1 MATKQ
6 ERTKQKIQSLSRY
19 IIEKAECD
27 SYRAGTRSKQWHI
40 EADQKLLDAVGGRSV
55 LLRQAVELEK
65 LTGISGKIIVK
76 WKAVR
81 TEIEK
86 ITVSPDAIPLLCQVE
101 QIEDPRERQLSQ
113 MELAESWKSRVAQAD
128 WLIPYYDHILE
139 RLNSGK
145 LVKDVPGLED
155 PLFFL
160 FLNKTAEER
169 KPLYRRAFSA
179 QVCTIWNGIAQTK
192 QSESKITPTKR
203 FEKIY
208 QSAVLSV
215 LKQYSPLYEEGM
227 SDEELLTAHG
237 ILTYAQT
244 LEFKGAVSYRI
255 DDGPAISTAAQIYGT
270 MFNKQTLENAVPISI
285 VGIRQIMTIE
295 NKANYEKMQFRPD
308 TLYIFCHGFFSPP
321 ERKFLSRVV
330 ALAGTDTEYFHWGDM
345 DYGGIRIF
353 KFLQKNLFPRLKPW
367 KMDVT
372 DYKMALQMG
381 ASISLETDKRER
393 FEQMDAGVLTP
404 LKEAILKNGKEIE
417 QELLLLYG
425 ILYQKTLRLQ

>member
-1 MATKQ
+1 MKQ

-27 SYRAGTRSKQWHI
+27 SYRAGMRSKQWHI

-55 LLRQAVELEK
+55 LLRQAGELEK

-113 MELAESWKSRVAQAD
+113 MELTESWKSRVAQAD

-285 VGIRQIMTIE
+285 VGIRQIMTVE

-330 ALAGTDTEYFHWGDM
+330 ALAGTNTEYFHWGDM

-353 KFLQKNLFPRLKPW
+353 KFLQKNLFPKLKPW

-417 QELLLLYG
+417 QELLLL
-425 ILYQKTLRLQ
+425 

>member
-6 ERTKQKIQSLSRY
+6 ERTKQKIQSLNRY

-55 LLRQAVELEK
+55 LLRQAGELEK

-86 ITVSPDAIPLLCQVE
+86 ITVSSDAIPLLCQVE

-113 MELAESWKSRVAQAD
+113 MELTESWKSRVAQAD

-353 KFLQKNLFPRLKPW
+353 KFLQKNLFPKLKPW

-381 ASISLETDKRER
+381 ASISLETDKRES

-417 QELLLLYG
+417 QELLLL
-425 ILYQKTLRLQ
+425 

>member
-1 MATKQ
+1 MKQ
-6 ERTKQKIQSLSRY
+6 ERTKQKIQTLSRY

-55 LLRQAVELEK
+55 LLRQAGELEK

-113 MELAESWKSRVAQAD
+113 MELTESWKSRVAQAD

-169 KPLYRRAFSA
+169 EPLYRRAFSA

-215 LKQYSPLYEEGM
+215 LKQYSPSYEEGM

-255 DDGPAISTAAQIYGT
+255 DDGPAISTVAQIYGT

-285 VGIRQIMTIE
+285 AGIRQIMTIE

-308 TLYIFCHGFFSPP
+308 TLYIFCHGFFSPL

-353 KFLQKNLFPRLKPW
+353 KFLQKNLFPKLKPW

-417 QELLLLYG
+417 QELLLL
-425 ILYQKTLRLQ
+425 

>member
-55 LLRQAVELEK
+55 LLRQAGELEK

-113 MELAESWKSRVAQAD
+113 MELIESWKSRVAQAD

-169 KPLYRRAFSA
+169 EPLYRRAFSA

-215 LKQYSPLYEEGM
+215 LKQYSPSYEEGM

-353 KFLQKNLFPRLKPW
+353 KFLQKNLFPKLKPW

-417 QELLLLYG
+417 QELLLL
-425 ILYQKTLRLQ
+425 

>member
-1 MATKQ
+1 MKQ

-113 MELAESWKSRVAQAD
+113 MELTESWKSRVAQAD

-179 QVCTIWNGIAQTK
+179 QVCTIWNGIAQPK

-330 ALAGTDTEYFHWGDM
+330 ELAGTDTEYFHWGDM

-353 KFLQKNLFPRLKPW
+353 KFLQKNLFPKLKPW

-417 QELLLLYG
+417 QELLLL
-425 ILYQKTLRLQ
+425 

>member
-1 MATKQ
+1 MKQ

-55 LLRQAVELEK
+55 LLRQAGELEK

-86 ITVSPDAIPLLCQVE
+86 ITVSSDAIPLLCQVE

-113 MELAESWKSRVAQAD
+113 MELTESWKSRVAQAD

-330 ALAGTDTEYFHWGDM
+330 ALAGTNTEYFHWGDM

-353 KFLQKNLFPRLKPW
+353 KFLQKNLFPKLKPW

-417 QELLLLYG
+417 QELLLL
-425 ILYQKTLRLQ
+425 

>member
-6 ERTKQKIQSLSRY
+6 ERTKQKIQSLNRY

-55 LLRQAVELEK
+55 LLRQAGELEK

-86 ITVSPDAIPLLCQVE
+86 ITVSSDAIPLLCQME

-113 MELAESWKSRVAQAD
+113 MELTESWKSRVAQAD

-308 TLYIFCHGFFSPP
+308 TLYIFCHGFFSPL

-330 ALAGTDTEYFHWGDM
+330 ELAGTDTEYFHWGDM

-353 KFLQKNLFPRLKPW
+353 KFLQKNLFPKLKPW

-417 QELLLLYG
+417 QELLLL
-425 ILYQKTLRLQ
+425 

>member
-1 MATKQ
+1 MKQ

-55 LLRQAVELEK
+55 LLRQAGELEK

-86 ITVSPDAIPLLCQVE
+86 ITVSSDAIPLLCQVE

-113 MELAESWKSRVAQAD
+113 MELTESWKSRVAQAD

-179 QVCTIWNGIAQTK
+179 QVCTIWNGSAQTK
-192 QSESKITPTKR
+192 QSESKITPTNR

-308 TLYIFCHGFFSPP
+308 TLYIFCHGFFSPL

-330 ALAGTDTEYFHWGDM
+330 ELAGTDTEYFHWGDM

-353 KFLQKNLFPRLKPW
+353 KFLQKNLFPKLKPW

-417 QELLLLYG
+417 QELLLL
-425 ILYQKTLRLQ
+425 

>member
-27 SYRAGTRSKQWHI
+27 SYRAGMRSKQWHI

-55 LLRQAVELEK
+55 LLRQAGELEK

-169 KPLYRRAFSA
+169 EPLYRRAFSA
-179 QVCTIWNGIAQTK
+179 QVCTIWNGIAPK

-215 LKQYSPLYEEGM
+215 LKQYSSLYEEGM

-353 KFLQKNLFPRLKPW
+353 KFLQKNLFPKLKPW

-417 QELLLLYG
+417 QELLLL
-425 ILYQKTLRLQ
+425 

>member
-55 LLRQAVELEK
+55 LLRQAGELEK

-113 MELAESWKSRVAQAD
+113 MELTESWKSRVAQAD

-255 DDGPAISTAAQIYGT
+255 DDGPAISTAVQIYGT

-285 VGIRQIMTIE
+285 VGIRPIMTIE

-330 ALAGTDTEYFHWGDM
+330 ALAGMDTEYFHWGDM

-353 KFLQKNLFPRLKPW
+353 KFLQKNLFPKLKPW

-417 QELLLLYG
+417 QELLLL
-425 ILYQKTLRLQ
+425 

>member
-1 MATKQ
+1 MKQ

-55 LLRQAVELEK
+55 LLRQAGELEK

-113 MELAESWKSRVAQAD
+113 MELTESWKSRVAQAD

-321 ERKFLSRVV
+321 RESSFPRVV

-353 KFLQKNLFPRLKPW
+353 KFLQKNLFPKLKPW

-417 QELLLLYG
+417 QELLLL
-425 ILYQKTLRLQ
+425 

>member
-1 MATKQ
+1 MKQ

-55 LLRQAVELEK
+55 LLRQAGELEK
-65 LTGISGKIIVK
+65 LTGIYGKIIVK

-113 MELAESWKSRVAQAD
+113 MELTESWKSRVVQAD

-353 KFLQKNLFPRLKPW
+353 KFLQKNLFPKLKPW

-417 QELLLLYG
+417 QELLLL
-425 ILYQKTLRLQ
+425 

>member
-55 LLRQAVELEK
+55 LLRQAGELEK

-113 MELAESWKSRVAQAD
+113 MELTESWKSRVAQAD

-295 NKANYEKMQFRPD
+295 NKANYEKMQFRRD

-330 ALAGTDTEYFHWGDM
+330 ELAGTDTEYFHWGDM

-353 KFLQKNLFPRLKPW
+353 KFLQKNLFPKLKPW

-372 DYKMALQMG
+372 DYTMALQMG

-417 QELLLLYG
+417 QELLLL
-425 ILYQKTLRLQ
+425 

>member
-1 MATKQ
+1 MKQ

-55 LLRQAVELEK
+55 LLRQAGELEK

-86 ITVSPDAIPLLCQVE
+86 ITVSSDAIPLLCQVE

-139 RLNSGK
+139 RLKSGK

-417 QELLLLYG
+417 QELLLL
-425 ILYQKTLRLQ
+425 

>member
-55 LLRQAVELEK
+55 LLRQAGELEK
-65 LTGISGKIIVK
+65 FTGISGKIIVK

-86 ITVSPDAIPLLCQVE
+86 ITVSSDAIPLLCQVE

-113 MELAESWKSRVAQAD
+113 MELTESWKSRVAQAD

-169 KPLYRRAFSA
+169 EPLYRRAFSA

-353 KFLQKNLFPRLKPW
+353 KFLQKNLFPKLKPW

-417 QELLLLYG
+417 QELLLL
-425 ILYQKTLRLQ
+425 

>member
-1 MATKQ
+1 MKQ

-55 LLRQAVELEK
+55 LLRQAGELEK

-113 MELAESWKSRVAQAD
+113 MELTESWKSRVVQAD

-295 NKANYEKMQFRPD
+295 NKANYEKMQFRRD

-353 KFLQKNLFPRLKPW
+353 KFLQKNLFPKLKPW

-417 QELLLLYG
+417 QELLLL
-425 ILYQKTLRLQ
+425 

>member
-1 MATKQ
+1 MKQ

-55 LLRQAVELEK
+55 LLRQAGELEK
-65 LTGISGKIIVK
+65 LTSISGKIIVK

-113 MELAESWKSRVAQAD
+113 MELTESWKSRVAQAD

-353 KFLQKNLFPRLKPW
+353 KFLQKNLFPKLKPW

-417 QELLLLYG
+417 QELLLL
-425 ILYQKTLRLQ
+425 

>member
-1 MATKQ
+1 MAMKQ

-55 LLRQAVELEK
+55 LLRQAGELEK

-169 KPLYRRAFSA
+169 KPLYRRSFSA
-179 QVCTIWNGIAQTK
+179 QVCTIWNEIAQTK

-308 TLYIFCHGFFSPP
+308 TLYIFCHGFFSPL

-353 KFLQKNLFPRLKPW
+353 KFLQKNLFPKLKPW

-417 QELLLLYG
+417 QELLLL
-425 ILYQKTLRLQ
+425 

>member
-55 LLRQAVELEK
+55 LLRQAGELEK

-113 MELAESWKSRVAQAD
+113 MELTESWKSRVAQAD

-330 ALAGTDTEYFHWGDM
+330 ALAGMDTEYFHWGDM

-353 KFLQKNLFPRLKPW
+353 KFLQKNLFPKLKPW

-417 QELLLLYG
+417 QELLLL
-425 ILYQKTLRLQ
+425 

>member
-1 MATKQ
+1 MKQ

-55 LLRQAVELEK
+55 LLRQAGELEK

-113 MELAESWKSRVAQAD
+113 MELTESWKSRVAQAD

-255 DDGPAISTAAQIYGT
+255 DDGPAISTAVQIYGT

-330 ALAGTDTEYFHWGDM
+330 ALAGMDTEYFHWGDM

-353 KFLQKNLFPRLKPW
+353 KFLQKNLFPKLKPW

-404 LKEAILKNGKEIE
+404 LKEAILKNSKEIE
-417 QELLLLYG
+417 QELLLL
-425 ILYQKTLRLQ
+425 

>member
-1 MATKQ
+1 MKQ

-55 LLRQAVELEK
+55 LLRQAGELEK

-86 ITVSPDAIPLLCQVE
+86 ITVSSDAIPLLCQME

-113 MELAESWKSRVAQAD
+113 MELTESWKSRVAQAD

-353 KFLQKNLFPRLKPW
+353 KFLQKNLFPKLKPW

-381 ASISLETDKRER
+381 ASISLETDKREK

-417 QELLLLYG
+417 QELLLL
-425 ILYQKTLRLQ
+425 

>member
-6 ERTKQKIQSLSRY
+6 ERTKQKIQSLNRY

-55 LLRQAVELEK
+55 LLRQAGDLEK

-113 MELAESWKSRVAQAD
+113 MELTESWKSRVAQAD

-308 TLYIFCHGFFSPP
+308 TLYIFCHGFFSPL

-330 ALAGTDTEYFHWGDM
+330 ELAGTDTEYFHWGDM

-353 KFLQKNLFPRLKPW
+353 KFLQKNLFPKLKPW

-417 QELLLLYG
+417 QELLLL
-425 ILYQKTLRLQ
+425 

>member
-55 LLRQAVELEK
+55 LLRQAGELEK

-169 KPLYRRAFSA
+169 KPLYRRSFSA

-330 ALAGTDTEYFHWGDM
+330 VLAGTDTEYFHWGDM

-353 KFLQKNLFPRLKPW
+353 KFLQKNLFPKLKPW

-417 QELLLLYG
+417 QELLLL
-425 ILYQKTLRLQ
+425 

>member
-55 LLRQAVELEK
+55 LLRQAGELEK

-169 KPLYRRAFSA
+169 EPLYRRAFSA

-330 ALAGTDTEYFHWGDM
+330 ELAGTDTEYFHWGDM

-353 KFLQKNLFPRLKPW
+353 KFLQKNLFPKLKPW

-417 QELLLLYG
+417 QELLLL
-425 ILYQKTLRLQ
+425 

>member
-1 MATKQ
+1 MQ
-6 ERTKQKIQSLSRY
+6 EDPVSGIFPGAGPGLCINSVHAEQLKSSIFDKRSAGFYHAKALKVIMFTVLRRNDQTGFSFGSITFYGHLPPKPVTVPACFLYFYHEFSDPFCEILEDRFAPAVLRTR
-19 IIEKAECD
+19 
-27 SYRAGTRSKQWHI
+27 
-40 EADQKLLDAVGGRSV
+40 VV
-55 LLRQAVELEK
+55 FF
-65 LTGISGKIIVK
+65 TGISGKIIVK

-86 ITVSPDAIPLLCQVE
+86 ITVSSDAIPLLCQVE

-113 MELAESWKSRVAQAD
+113 MELTESWKSRVAQAD

-255 DDGPAISTAAQIYGT
+255 DDGPAISTAAVTGEARKIS
-270 MFNKQTLENAVPISI
+270 TLEVPI
-285 VGIRQIMTIE
+285 
-295 NKANYEKMQFRPD
+295 RP
-308 TLYIFCHGFFSPP
+308 
-321 ERKFLSRVV
+321 RK
-330 ALAGTDTEYFHWGDM
+330 
-345 DYGGIRIF
+345 
-353 KFLQKNLFPRLKPW
+353 
-367 KMDVT
+367 
-372 DYKMALQMG
+372 
-381 ASISLETDKRER
+381 
-393 FEQMDAGVLTP
+393 
-404 LKEAILKNGKEIE
+404 
-417 QELLLLYG
+417 
-425 ILYQKTLRLQ
+425 LRLLVATTRSPSVRIPPVRPQHRPQLG

>member
-1 MATKQ
+1 MAMKQ
-6 ERTKQKIQSLSRY
+6 ERTKQKIQTLSRY

-55 LLRQAVELEK
+55 LLRQAGELEK

-113 MELAESWKSRVAQAD
+113 MELTESWKSRVAQAD

-155 PLFFL
+155 PMFFL

-308 TLYIFCHGFFSPP
+308 TLYIFCHGFFSRP

-353 KFLQKNLFPRLKPW
+353 KFLQKNLFPKLKPW

-417 QELLLLYG
+417 QELLLL
-425 ILYQKTLRLQ
+425 

>member
-1 MATKQ
+1 MKQ

-55 LLRQAVELEK
+55 LLRQAGELEK

-101 QIEDPRERQLSQ
+101 QIEDPRELQLSQ
-113 MELAESWKSRVAQAD
+113 MELTESWKSRVAQAD

-353 KFLQKNLFPRLKPW
+353 KFLQKNLFPKLKPW

-381 ASISLETDKRER
+381 ASISLEKDKRER

-417 QELLLLYG
+417 QELLLL
-425 ILYQKTLRLQ
+425 

>member
-1 MATKQ
+1 MAMKQ
-6 ERTKQKIQSLSRY
+6 ERTKQKIQTLSRY

-55 LLRQAVELEK
+55 LLRQAGELEK

-113 MELAESWKSRVAQAD
+113 MELTESWKSRVAQAD

-155 PLFFL
+155 PMFFL

-353 KFLQKNLFPRLKPW
+353 KFLQKNLFPKLKPW

-417 QELLLLYG
+417 QELLLL
-425 ILYQKTLRLQ
+425 

>member
-1 MATKQ
+1 MKQ

-55 LLRQAVELEK
+55 LLRQAGELEK

-86 ITVSPDAIPLLCQVE
+86 ITVSPDAILLLCQVE

-113 MELAESWKSRVAQAD
+113 MELTENWKSRVAQAD

-353 KFLQKNLFPRLKPW
+353 KFLQKNLFPKLKPW

-417 QELLLLYG
+417 QELLLL
-425 ILYQKTLRLQ
+425 

>member
-1 MATKQ
+1 MAMKQ

-55 LLRQAVELEK
+55 LLRQAGELEK

-113 MELAESWKSRVAQAD
+113 MELTESWKSRVAQAD

-353 KFLQKNLFPRLKPW
+353 KFLQKNLFPKLKPW

-381 ASISLETDKRER
+381 ASILLETDKRER

-404 LKEAILKNGKEIE
+404 LKEAILENGKEIE
-417 QELLLLYG
+417 QELLLL
-425 ILYQKTLRLQ
+425 

>member
-1 MATKQ
+1 MKQ

-55 LLRQAVELEK
+55 LLRQAGELEK

-86 ITVSPDAIPLLCQVE
+86 ITVSSDAIPLLCQVE

-113 MELAESWKSRVAQAD
+113 MELTESWKSRVAQAD

-330 ALAGTDTEYFHWGDM
+330 ALAGTDTEYFYWGDM

-353 KFLQKNLFPRLKPW
+353 KFLQKNLFPKLKPW

-417 QELLLLYG
+417 QELLLL
-425 ILYQKTLRLQ
+425 

>member
-1 MATKQ
+1 MKQ

-27 SYRAGTRSKQWHI
+27 SYRAGMRSKQWHI

-55 LLRQAVELEK
+55 LLRQAGELEK
-65 LTGISGKIIVK
+65 LTGSSGKIIVK

-113 MELAESWKSRVAQAD
+113 MELTESWKSRVAQAD

-160 FLNKTAEER
+160 FLIKTAEER

-285 VGIRQIMTIE
+285 VGIRQIMTVE

-353 KFLQKNLFPRLKPW
+353 KFLQKNLFPKLKPW

-372 DYKMALQMG
+372 DYKMALQLG
-381 ASISLETDKRER
+381 ASISLEADKREK
-393 FEQMDAGVLTP
+393 FEHMDAGVLTP

-417 QELLLLYG
+417 QELLLL
-425 ILYQKTLRLQ
+425 

>member
-1 MATKQ
+1 MKQ

-55 LLRQAVELEK
+55 LLRQAGELEK

-86 ITVSPDAIPLLCQVE
+86 ITVSSDAIPLLCQVE

-113 MELAESWKSRVAQAD
+113 MELTESWKSRVAQAD

-295 NKANYEKMQFRPD
+295 NKANYEKMQFRRD

-330 ALAGTDTEYFHWGDM
+330 ELAGTDTEYFHWGDM

-353 KFLQKNLFPRLKPW
+353 KFLQKNLFPKLKPW

-381 ASISLETDKRER
+381 ASISLETDKREK

-417 QELLLLYG
+417 QELLLL
-425 ILYQKTLRLQ
+425 

>member
-1 MATKQ
+1 MKQ

-40 EADQKLLDAVGGRSV
+40 EADQKLLDAVAGRSV
-55 LLRQAVELEK
+55 LLRQAGELEK

-86 ITVSPDAIPLLCQVE
+86 ITVSSDAIPLLCQVE

-113 MELAESWKSRVAQAD
+113 MELTESWKSRVAQAD

-330 ALAGTDTEYFHWGDM
+330 ELAGTDTEYFHWGDM

-353 KFLQKNLFPRLKPW
+353 KFLQKNLFPKLKPW

-417 QELLLLYG
+417 QELLLL
-425 ILYQKTLRLQ
+425 

>member
-1 MATKQ
+1 MKQ

-55 LLRQAVELEK
+55 LLRQAGELEK

-86 ITVSPDAIPLLCQVE
+86 ITVSSDAIPLLCQVE
-101 QIEDPRERQLSQ
+101 QIEDPRERQLLQ
-113 MELAESWKSRVAQAD
+113 MELTESWKSRVVQAD

-353 KFLQKNLFPRLKPW
+353 KFLQKNLFPKLKPW

-417 QELLLLYG
+417 QELLLL
-425 ILYQKTLRLQ
+425 

>member
-1 MATKQ
+1 MKQ

-55 LLRQAVELEK
+55 LLRQAGELEK

-86 ITVSPDAIPLLCQVE
+86 ITVSSDAIPLLCQVE

-113 MELAESWKSRVAQAD
+113 MELTESWKSRVAQAD

-330 ALAGTDTEYFHWGDM
+330 ELAGTDTEYFHWGDM

-353 KFLQKNLFPRLKPW
+353 KFLQKNLFPKLKPW

-372 DYKMALQMG
+372 DYKMAYQMG

-417 QELLLLYG
+417 QELLLL
-425 ILYQKTLRLQ
+425 

>member
-1 MATKQ
+1 MKQ

-55 LLRQAVELEK
+55 LLRQAGELEK

-113 MELAESWKSRVAQAD
+113 MELTESWKSRVAQAD

-270 MFNKQTLENAVPISI
+270 MFNKQTLENAVPTSI

-353 KFLQKNLFPRLKPW
+353 KFLQKNLFPKLKPW

-404 LKEAILKNGKEIE
+404 LKEAILENGKEIE
-417 QELLLLYG
+417 QELLLL
-425 ILYQKTLRLQ
+425 

>member
-1 MATKQ
+1 MKQ

-55 LLRQAVELEK
+55 LLRQAGELEK

-86 ITVSPDAIPLLCQVE
+86 ITVSSDAIPLLCQVE

-113 MELAESWKSRVAQAD
+113 MELTESWKSRVAQAD

-255 DDGPAISTAAQIYGT
+255 DDGPEISTAAQIYGT

-417 QELLLLYG
+417 QELLLL
-425 ILYQKTLRLQ
+425 

>member
-1 MATKQ
+1 MKQ

-55 LLRQAVELEK
+55 LLRQAGELEK

-128 WLIPYYDHILE
+128 WLIPYYDHLLE

-160 FLNKTAEER
+160 FLNKTAEE
-169 KPLYRRAFSA
+169 KEPLYRRAFSA

-308 TLYIFCHGFFSPP
+308 TLYIFCHGFFSPS

-381 ASISLETDKRER
+381 ASISLEADKRER

-417 QELLLLYG
+417 QELLLL
-425 ILYQKTLRLQ
+425 